1 MDYHDHLELH
11 SESDPYDDLRTYRIC
26 SNLQARLLSLPGFG
40 IYFEASLDST
50 DPVACIRVLISS
62 GVPLC
67 HLFNLLPAGRYPRI
81 KLDFSTSRD
90 DNYTQRLAIA
100 RFALHVNQAF
110 ECEHFTVNDILS
122 SQSTSG
128 FNKAFNAVSAVLDKL
143 NAVSAV
149 GGQLSLTNHRDKGQQ
164 GASHAINNLLISE
177 RNHVASLKI
186 LEDFLDALPTVGR
199 PNSDSMSLIFPKKMF
214 VFCRKLRIQ
223 LECIAQ
229 LPWEEQNWGAPFI
242 SQAMDMTMN
251 LRIHCV
257 NWILIKPALADLD
270 METLKAS
277 CPMSLSLQ
285 KLNYSCSIKLPGKAT
300 FGSVD
305 ALVLVPFERLSHY
318 SEFLKQLISSSAS
331 TNHKYHKELL
341 LGVACIQQ
349 VTETVLKAQR
359 KTISDRVY
367 ETLKTRIADWQSL
380 DFNSL
385 GHLILEGNLLTRRN
399 DILQNFDVFLF
410 ENKLLLCDEIEIF
423 PPIPLNTSRI
433 GRRGVMSTSILP
445 SQHSLYIKDQIP
457 VRVITNVIQ
466 TEFRRV
472 KDNGLHIFFELAL
485 SVEGH
490 VVSLLYPDHDDM
502 QKWYHELHS
511 AQEREGELRDK
522 DLEGTSRSRVQG
534 YHLPSSRPH
543 AVAQRKRAATYN
555 GTLTDIE
562 NGPLPEPLLNVHFAP
577 HRSAFVKLHF
587 GGNSFVLSVPL
598 PVEFDDLLERI
609 DKKFRHFPRWNTEG
623 RTITHTSADG
633 HVVSIGP
640 KTPLDTIFQE
650 RTMISLWIK

>member
-40 IYFEASLDST
+40 IYFEALLDSP
-50 DPVACIRVLISS
+50 DPVACIRMLISF

-67 HLFNLLPAGRYPRI
+67 HLFNLLPAERYPRI
-81 KLDFSTSRD
+81 RLDFSTSHD

-149 GGQLSLTNHRDKGQQ
+149 GGQLSLTNRRDKGQQ
-164 GASHAINNLLISE
+164 DASHAINNLLISE
-177 RNHVASLKI
+177 RNHVARLKT
-186 LEDFLDALPTVGR
+186 LEDFLDALPIVGR

-257 NWILIKPALADLD
+257 NWILVKPALADLD
-270 METLKAS
+270 METLKF
-277 CPMSLSLQ
+277 
-285 KLNYSCSIKLPGKAT
+285 PGKAT
-300 FGSVD
+300 SESVD
-305 ALVLVPFERLSHY
+305 ALVLAPFERLSHY
-318 SEFLKQLISSSAS
+318 SKFLKQLMSSSAS

-380 DFNSL
+380 DVNSL

-410 ENKLLLCDEIEIF
+410 ENELLLCDEIEIF
-423 PPIPLNTSRI
+423 PPIPLNASRI
-433 GRRGVMSTSILP
+433 GRRGVVSASLPP
-445 SQHSLYIKDQIP
+445 SQEHSLYIKDQIP
-457 VRVITNVIQ
+457 VRAITNVIQ

-485 SVEGH
+485 SIKGH

-502 QKWYHELHS
+502 QKWYHELHI
-511 AQEREGELRDK
+511 AQQREVEIRDK
-522 DLEGTSRSRVQG
+522 AHEGTSRSRVQG
-534 YHLPSSRPH
+534 YHMPSTRLN
-543 AVAQRKRAATYN
+543 AVAQRKRADTYN

-562 NGPLPEPLLNVHFAP
+562 NGPLPETLLNLHLAP

-598 PVEFDDLLERI
+598 PVEFEDLLERI
-609 DKKFRHFPRWNTEG
+609 DKKFRHFPGWTTEG
-623 RTITHTSADG
+623 KIITHTSADG

-640 KTPLDTIFQE
+640 RTLLDTIFQE